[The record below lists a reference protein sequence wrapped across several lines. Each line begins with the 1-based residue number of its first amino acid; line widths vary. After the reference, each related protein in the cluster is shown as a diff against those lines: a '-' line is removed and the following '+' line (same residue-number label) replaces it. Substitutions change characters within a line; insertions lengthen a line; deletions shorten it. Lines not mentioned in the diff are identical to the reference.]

1 MKYRD
6 YYEILEIP
14 RTATEAE
21 IKKAF
26 RRLARKYH
34 PDVNPGDQSAEVKFK
49 EVNEAYT
56 VLSDPEQ
63 RRRYDQL
70 GENWKNGADFTPPP
84 GWENVH
90 VNYEDLGNLF
100 GRGGRVFDF
109 SEFFNLF
116 FGGPAQARSRA
127 DYAAKGQ
134 DLELELP
141 LTLAQIHRGGPHP
154 FMVEKGGRRRRVEVN
169 IPPGVREGTVIRLK
183 GMGESGSGGPAGD
196 LFLKVKLI
204 PDPRLTVVGKDDLQM
219 ELPLAPWEAV
229 LGATIDLPTLD
240 GRVKL
245 TVPAGSQSGQRMRL
259 RGQGLNRREGRGDLY
274 VKLKVMVPTRPT
286 PAEQELFA
294 KLAALSGFEPRRNW
308 GT

>member
-70 GENWKNGADFTPPP
+70 GGNWKNDADFTPPP

-109 SEFFNLF
+109 SDFFNLF
-116 FGGPAQARSRA
+116 FGGQSQARSRA
-127 DYAAKGQ
+127 DYAPKGQ

-141 LTLAQIHRGGPHP
+141 LTLAQIHWGGPHS

-169 IPPGVREGTVIRLK
+169 IPSGVREGTVIRLK
-183 GMGESGSGGPAGD
+183 GMGESGPGGATGD
-196 LFLKVKLI
+196 LFLKAKLT

-229 LGATIDLPTLD
+229 LGATVDLPTLD

-245 TVPAGSQSGQRMRL
+245 TVPPGSQSGQRMRL

-274 VKLKVMVPTRPT
+274 VRLKVMVPTRPT

-294 KLAALSGFEPRRNW
+294 KLAAVSGFEPRRNW
-308 GT
+308 ET